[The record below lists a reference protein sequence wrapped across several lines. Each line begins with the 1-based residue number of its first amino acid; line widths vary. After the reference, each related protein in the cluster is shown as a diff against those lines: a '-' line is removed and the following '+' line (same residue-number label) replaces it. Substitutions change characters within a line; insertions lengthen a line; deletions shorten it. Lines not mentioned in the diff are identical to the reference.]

1 MTRLTRLWFFL
12 LIILTFYN
20 FEFWIPKNSFQ
31 LIREFAR

>member
-20 FEFWIPKNSFQ
+20 FEFQKIHFN
-31 LIREFAR
+31 